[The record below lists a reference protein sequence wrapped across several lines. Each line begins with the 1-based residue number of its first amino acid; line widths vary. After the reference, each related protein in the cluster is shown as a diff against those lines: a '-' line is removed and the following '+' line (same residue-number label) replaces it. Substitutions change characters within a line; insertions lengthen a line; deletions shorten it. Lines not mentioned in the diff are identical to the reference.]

1 MTVQHTAPA
10 IPETAWWK
18 SSHSSGGGGEC
29 VEVADHA
36 DAVHIRDSTR
46 PHGPVL
52 TTSPTAWQTFLD
64 LTAPRHPGG

>member
-1 MTVQHTAPA
+1 MTAQKPIPA
-10 IPETAWWK
+10 VPTTAWFT
-18 SSHSSGGGGEC
+18 SSHSTGGGGEC

-64 LTAPRHPGG
+64 LTAPHRPGG